1 VSEQRLISLRLDAE
15 ARRAL
20 ETLMSSGRT
29 RSEAIRQAL
38 IDAAARRR
46 RAELAAE
53 AEAIAADPDDR
64 AEIEEVAALMESL
77 REKG

>member
-1 VSEQRLISLRLDAE
+1 MAEQRAISIRLDAE

-20 ETLMSSGRT
+20 ETLMRPGRT
-29 RSEAIRQAL
+29 RSEAIRHAL
-38 IDAAARRR
+38 IDAAGRRR
-46 RAELAAE
+46 TAELAAE

-64 AEIEEVAALMESL
+64 AEMAEVAALMEAL